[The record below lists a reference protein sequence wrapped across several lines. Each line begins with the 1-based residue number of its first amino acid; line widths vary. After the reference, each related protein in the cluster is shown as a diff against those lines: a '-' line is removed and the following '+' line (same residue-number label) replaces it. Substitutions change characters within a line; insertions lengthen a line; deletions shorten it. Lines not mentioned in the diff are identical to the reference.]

1 MSTYYA
7 HFNEELMGAGIQ
19 PGELAIYTGTV
30 RDGIRSGPSTGDSSN
45 AYVYCWQGEDVQ
57 DLGVRFQDGILEVSA
72 HEDHYVFLR
81 NGSGNFLQQV
91 SGPAKPVVI
100 GNIGADAI
108 RVNTPLGKFLVPAG
122 AMLRLDRGAPLQREK
137 KKILLTFSDDTRRE
151 SSLKSALILEG
162 ERWRPLNICAKYQM
176 AVVKDGAFAVQT
188 LTTEGSDVYM
198 TLKDPPCDSDY
209 ELYLRS
215 TGNWYVV
222 HFDGIGM
229 MDEGLTRVE
238 RDFVL
243 HENVIYDFQRLRQA
257 PTIKLMRQCTARLPG
272 LEELDA
278 GPGALCPKEGRAEGT
293 PDESPRFRQLPD
305 SGADSSD
312 FR

>member
-57 DLGVRFQDGILEVSA
+57 DLDVRFQDGILEVSA

-176 AVVKDGAFAVQT
+176 AVVKDGAFTVQT
-188 LTTEGSDVYM
+188 LAMEGS

-209 ELYLRS
+209 EVYLRTADNCS
-215 TGNWYVV
+215 VV

-243 HENVIYDFQRLRQA
+243 HEDVIYDFQRLRQA
-257 PTIKLMRQCTARLPG
+257 PTIKLMRQCTVRLPG